1 MRDESFLHL
10 NLKELY
16 YHDTEEDKKLIEQY
30 TRERAEKGLAACD
43 TFNFDTFLLG
53 IIIRGLRQLVRT
65 SHGYPG
71 REPYDTHKKWR
82 DYLKSLADRFE
93 EGYKLFYG
101 DSGDYIQLE
110 SDKEAAGLEILKES
124 FRELA
129 DILPD
134 LWD

>member
-1 MRDESFLHL
+1 MRDESYLHL
-10 NLKELY
+10 GLKEIY
-16 YHDTEEDKKLIEQY
+16 CNDTEEDKELIERY
-30 TRERAEKGLAACD
+30 SCERAEKGLAACD

-53 IIIRGLRQLVRT
+53 IIIRGLRQLAQT

-82 DYLKSLADRFE
+82 DCLKSLADRFE

-101 DSGDYIQLE
+101 DSGDYIQL
-110 SDKEAAGLEILKES
+110 SSSKEAEGLEILKES
-124 FRELA
+124 FHKLA